1 MIPPLTIN
9 LRKLRSVPRSQD
21 SPALRAV
28 AGARAPDKAI
38 GWSRPAG
45 GILATWCRESTSP
58 TIPSY
63 RGACSPTSTPSFAA
77 SVRTSPSCRST
88 PNPDDHRWDAPPK
101 VVRASLLAGGNRL
114 RTFGTAEDAGVL
126 AGLRVWIAPI
136 PAVPV
141 CEIGP
146 LESTPLNH
154 SWPVSIRQRPQARDV
169 WPTSRLP
176 HFAVG
181 SPGDVPPRCA
191 ARKARVFASAS
202 LAAGSLYSSQLPR

>member
-1 MIPPLTIN
+1 MQLSARRGN
-9 LRKLRSVPRSQD
+9 LATGERL
-21 SPALRAV
+21 LRACLDGLRQIQYGV
-28 AGARAPDKAI
+28 LYTPFLGLTPHLASTAAMRPCTGIAPEFKFAG
-38 GWSRPAG
+38 
-45 GILATWCRESTSP
+45 
-58 TIPSY
+58 Y
-63 RGACSPTSTPSFAA
+63 
-77 SVRTSPSCRST
+77 
-88 PNPDDHRWDAPPK
+88 
-101 VVRASLLAGGNRL
+101 SLLEGGEWGDAVALGKFQRPDRGNEVCTRLTAGGNRI

-154 SWPVSIRQRPQARDV
+154 SWPVSIRQRPQSGDV
-169 WPTSRLP
+169 WPTWRLP

-191 ARKARVFASAS
+191 ARKGRVFASAS

>member
-1 MIPPLTIN
+1 M
-9 LRKLRSVPRSQD
+9 
-21 SPALRAV
+21 
-28 AGARAPDKAI
+28 
-38 GWSRPAG
+38 
-45 GILATWCRESTSP
+45 
-58 TIPSY
+58 
-63 RGACSPTSTPSFAA
+63 
-77 SVRTSPSCRST
+77 VRR
-88 PNPDDHRWDAPPK
+88 
-101 VVRASLLAGGNRL
+101 LFAGGNRI

-191 ARKARVFASAS
+191 ARKGRVFQPRLHPAPPERSVWPNTPRKCHPGGYAIVPMSQQQGCFASACSGDYVGLASRRALAILFAVRLGKVS
-202 LAAGSLYSSQLPR
+202 LLRVLPTRYLAGVG

>member
-1 MIPPLTIN
+1 MRPCTGIAPEFKFAGYSL
-9 LRKLRSVPRSQD
+9 LEGGEWGD
-21 SPALRAV
+21 AV
-28 AGARAPDKAI
+28 ALGKFQRPD
-38 GWSRPAG
+38 
-45 GILATWCRESTSP
+45 
-58 TIPSY
+58 
-63 RGACSPTSTPSFAA
+63 RGNEVCTRLT
-77 SVRTSPSCRST
+77 
-88 PNPDDHRWDAPPK
+88 
-101 VVRASLLAGGNRL
+101 AGGNRI

-154 SWPVSIRQRPQARDV
+154 SWPVSIRQRPQSGDV

-191 ARKARVFASAS
+191 ARKGRVFASAS
-202 LAAGSLYSSQLPR
+202 DTSNVNRPNVETPPKVGGVSIFQLNGKKRPAADQRAGPPPAQHRRPLSRQLARIQRAGGQGF